1 MFFKDLETERL
12 YLKNIDIEDREFIF
26 SHFSNEMVNKYLYD
40 TEPLTDIAGA
50 DEIIDFYV
58 KPEPKNLCR
67 WIIIRKLDNKKLGT
81 CGFHCWDRK
90 LNKVEIGYD
99 LNEEFWS
106 NGYMQEAIKEINNFA
121 KNKMNISKIDA
132 HISIENQKSI
142 KLVEKLGFVLSDTS
156 IVIFRGM
163 EYPHNIYTLHLK

>member
-1 MFFKDLETERL
+1 
-12 YLKNIDIEDREFIF
+12 
-26 SHFSNEMVNKYLYD
+26 
-40 TEPLTDIAGA
+40 
-50 DEIIDFYV
+50 
-58 KPEPKNLCR
+58 
-67 WIIIRKLDNKKLGT
+67 
-81 CGFHCWDRK
+81 
-90 LNKVEIGYD
+90 
-99 LNEEFWS
+99 
-106 NGYMQEAIKEINNFA
+106 MQEAINEIINFA